1 MATGGW
7 LAGILYDHFGYYG
20 PAFATGIVVNLLN
33 LAIILTLVGRQH
45 LMAARAD

>member
-20 PAFATGIVVNLLN
+20 PAFATGIAINLLN
-33 LAIILTLVGRQH
+33 LAIILTLVSRQH
-45 LMAARAD
+45 LIIARVH

>member
-20 PAFATGIVVNLLN
+20 PAFATGIMVNLLN
-33 LAIILTLVGRQH
+33 LAILLMLVGRRH
-45 LMAARAD
+45 LIEARAY